1 MGVGTLAVQLRH
13 HMCLGNKAAMLQP
26 RIRDTMYQA
35 FVALDAQ
42 GTSRTFDQY
51 KDWVGK
57 SAVNKFAD
65 ELVVRATA
73 IELRVWIICV
83 PYTPPGQPDWA
94 ISKYAPVGYD
104 VPESKMVV
112 LGNDDLH
119 YVWLSTATS

>member
-1 MGVGTLAVQLRH
+1 MGVGTLAVQSRH

-57 SAVNKFAD
+57 SAVNEFAD

-73 IELRVWIICV
+73 IELRVWITCV
-83 PYTPPGQPDWA
+83 PSRPDWV
-94 ISKYAPVGYD
+94 ISRYEPVGYN
-104 VPESKMVV
+104 VPESKAVV
-112 LGNDDLH
+112 LGNDDVH